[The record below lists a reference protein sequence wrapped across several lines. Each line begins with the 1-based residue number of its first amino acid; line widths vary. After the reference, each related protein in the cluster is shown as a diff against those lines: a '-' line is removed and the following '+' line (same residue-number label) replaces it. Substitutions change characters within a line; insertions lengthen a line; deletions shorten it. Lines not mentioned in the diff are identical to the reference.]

1 MGSRWISL
9 GVSCGIISVWL
20 IGYGLPSD
28 ESMVVFLF
36 LVAVIQ
42 TLAAYRIGKYIDQLR
57 QMAYHDSL
65 TGVLV
70 NRRFLDKLVAEV
82 ELAKSNH
89 QSVTLLFIDLD
100 NFKIFNDSFGHME
113 GDRLLCQFARI
124 LQASVR
130 KQDIVGR
137 WGGEEFVVLLTQT
150 DTRRA
155 LGIGERIQN
164 QVRDALSG
172 VTVSIGVASYPHHA
186 ATAEELA
193 EKADM
198 LMYEAKKR
206 KDCMMVASNE
216 MINIGKAN
224 TRPLS

>member
-172 VTVSIGVASYPHHA
+172 VTVSIGVASYPQHA

-193 EKADM
+193 KKADM

>member
-9 GVSCGIISVWL
+9 GVSCVIISVWL
-20 IGYGLPSD
+20 IGYGLPRD
-28 ESMVVFLF
+28 ESMFVFLI
-36 LVAVIQ
+36 LVGVIQ
-42 TLAAYRIGKYIDQLR
+42 SVAAYQIGKYVDRLR

-70 NRRFLDKLVAEV
+70 NRRFLDKLVEEV

-89 QSVTLLFIDLD
+89 QSATLLFIDLD
-100 NFKIFNDSFGHME
+100 NFKIFNDSFGHLE
-113 GDRLLCQFARI
+113 GDRLLCQFARL

-130 KQDIVGR
+130 KQDTVGR
-137 WGGEEFVVLLTQT
+137 WGGEEFVVLLAQT
-150 DTRRA
+150 DTRRGLA
-155 LGIGERIQN
+155 IGERIQN
-164 QVRDALSG
+164 QVRQALSG

-193 EKADM
+193 KKADM
-198 LMYEAKKR
+198 HMYEAKKR

-216 MINIGKAN
+216 MINIGKTN
-224 TRPLS
+224 TRHLS